1 MDPLLDEKFILTV
14 SNILPELTEDILKI
28 QAVREAYG
36 PSKNEGLCFENCTQ
50 VDFSGDLNGSLFL
63 GLDGYTKLKL
73 LPRIAKS
80 FHLDPTT
87 KSNSATIMLDFANEV
102 SVNLIEEMQFGQYK
116 IESKQPQNRNH
127 KLVPIDQ
134 ERFRQYILI
143 FFLKEELEQ
152 LYLGRLYVV
161 LLLEKF
167 SIPRNPFRE

>member
-1 MDPLLDEKFILTV
+1 MDPLLDEKFILTI
-14 SNILPELTEDILKI
+14 SNLVPELTEEILKI

-50 VDFSGDLNGSLFL
+50 VDFTGDLNGSIFL

-87 KSNSATIMLDFANEV
+87 QSNSATIMLDFANEIG
-102 SVNLIEEMQFGQYK
+102 VNLIEEMQLGQFK
-116 IESKQPQNRNH
+116 IESQAAINQNH
-127 KLVPIDQ
+127 KLVSVDRG
-134 ERFRQYILI
+134 RFRQYIVI